1 MMAEN
6 VEDMV
11 GLPYLDNQGPDA
23 GLAMQ
28 QPRSAKPALLKGIKK
43 ESKKCPHGK
52 QKSVCSDC
60 GGSGLCQHARQKS
73 RCTDCGGSVQA
84 KCPHGKQKSVCKDCD
99 GSGLCQHGRRKDQ
112 CTQCQTLAEI
122 AGLDMGGTTMTV
134 RRYNQEH

>member
-11 GLPYLDNQGPDA
+11 GLPSLDNQGPDA

-28 QPRSAKPALLKGIKK
+28 QPRSAKPALSKGIKK

-60 GGSGLCQHARQKS
+60 GGSGLCQH
-73 RCTDCGGSVQA
+73 
-84 KCPHGKQKSVCKDCD
+84 
-99 GSGLCQHGRRKDQ
+99 GRRKSK
-112 CTQCQTLAEI
+112 CTKCQTLAEI
-122 AGLDMGGTTMTV
+122 AGLDVSKIMSCGLAPRLMKRPDGVQALTPRLMNRLDAAPV
-134 RRYNQEH
+134 SWLPAPSQPR